1 MWPRWTISL
10 RPCHLSMPQHCL
22 MPLWYT
28 SIFHPRSLN
37 DFLSGS
43 DASRISVAQCSA
55 SPSEW
60 TILKTLMKPYWRRW
74 TILPS
79 EGMSISEI
87 WRLYVW
93 SGSTNRLDL
102 RRVHQCHF
110 RKRINFRLS
119 ILEYHESKR
128 TQFGWNFRSAA
139 ARSIS
144 LKWSFL
150 FFPSF
155 SG

>member
-10 RPCHLSMPQHCL
+10 RPWHLSMPQHCL
-22 MPLWYT
+22 MPRWYT
-28 SIFHPRSLN
+28 SMFHPRSLN

-60 TILKTLMKPYWRRW
+60 TTLKTLMKPYWRRW
-74 TILPS
+74 TTLPS
-79 EGMSISEI
+79 GGMSISEI

-93 SGSTNRLDL
+93 SGSTNLLDL

-110 RKRINFRLS
+110 RDRISFRLS

-128 TQFGWNFRSAA
+128 TQFGLNWRSYA
-139 ARSIS
+139 ARIMS

-155 SG
+155 FG

>member
-10 RPCHLSMPQHCL
+10 RAWHLSIPQHCL
-22 MPLWYT
+22 MPRWYT
-28 SIFHPRSLN
+28 SMFHPSSLN

-43 DASRISVAQCSA
+43 EASRISVAQCSA

-60 TILKTLMKPYWRRW
+60 TTLKTLMKPYWRKW
-74 TILPS
+74 TTLPS
-79 EGMSISEI
+79 GGISISEI

-93 SGSTNRLDL
+93 SGSTSLLDL

-110 RKRINFRLS
+110 RDRISFRLS

-128 TQFGWNFRSAA
+128 TQLGWNCRYSAA
-139 ARSIS
+139 RIVS

-150 FFPSF
+150 FFPSL